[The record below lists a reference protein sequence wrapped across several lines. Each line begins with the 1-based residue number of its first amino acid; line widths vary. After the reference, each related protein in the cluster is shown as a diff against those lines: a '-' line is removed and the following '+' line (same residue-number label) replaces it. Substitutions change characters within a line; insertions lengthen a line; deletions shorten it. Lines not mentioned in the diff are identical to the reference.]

1 VNKHIYAIRDRKI
14 GELLNAVLLKNAAE
28 AERFYLLVCSDQ
40 RSPVAA
46 HPKDYEILELG
57 GIDSETGVI
66 VPGHPKDVTPHS
78 AVDAIIRTQEANNH
92 GAQGK

>member
-1 VNKHIYAIRDRKI
+1 MNKHVYSIRDRKI
-14 GELLNAVLLKNAAE
+14 GELVNAVLLKNAAE
-28 AERFYLLVCSDQ
+28 AERFFLLVCSDQ

-66 VPGHPKDVTPHS
+66 VPAHPRDVTPHS
-78 AVDAIIRTQEANNH
+78 AVDSIIRAREVSN
-92 GAQGK
+92 GAEGK